1 MAKVEIKAPAKINI
15 GLNIVS
21 KRADGFHNIETI
33 FYPISL
39 FDNLLFE
46 KADSDSFSCNNTS
59 LGKERNN
66 LIIKAKEVLE
76 EEFRTKFPLK
86 IVLEKNIPI
95 GAGMGG
101 GSSDAASA
109 LHSINILY
117 DLNLS
122 KEQLNNYAL
131 RLGSDVPFF
140 LDPRP
145 SFASGRGEI
154 LNVLDFT
161 IDFPIL
167 IVNPGIH
174 ISTKWAFDNIKPRD
188 PYLHLNH
195 IFQQKIIFANLQDI
209 ITNDFE
215 EVVFYKYPEIAQIK
229 KDLLSREALVS
240 MLTGSGSTVFGIFDN
255 ETKALAAESYFHQKY
270 FTYLHTNK

>member
-1 MAKVEIKAPAKINI
+1 MAKIETKATAKLNI
-15 GLNIVS
+15 GLNIIS
-21 KRADGFHNIETI
+21 KRADGYHNIETI
-33 FYPISL
+33 FYPINL
-39 FDNLLFE
+39 FDNILFE
-46 KADSDSFSCNNTS
+46 KSESDSFSCAHPA
-59 LGKERNN
+59 LVHEGNN
-66 LIIKAKEVLE
+66 LIIKAKVILE
-76 EEFRTKFPLK
+76 EEFKTKFPLK

-117 DLNLS
+117 NLNLS
-122 KEQLNNYAL
+122 KEQLNRFAL

-145 SFASGRGEI
+145 SFASGRGEA

-174 ISTKWAFDNIKPRD
+174 ISTKWAFDNIKPKNPDR
-188 PYLHLNH
+188 HLNH
-195 IFQQKIIFANLQDI
+195 IFQQEIDFAKLQGMI
-209 ITNDFE
+209 VNDFE
-215 EVVFYKYPEIAQIK
+215 GVVFNKYPEIAQIK
-229 KDLLSREALVS
+229 TDMLSRGAIFSL
-240 MLTGSGSTVFGIFDN
+240 LTGSGSTVFGIFEN
-255 ETKALAAESYFHQKY
+255 ETKALEAESHFRQKY
-270 FTYLHTNK
+270 FTYLQTNK

>member
-1 MAKVEIKAPAKINI
+1 MAKIETKAPAKLNI

-39 FDNLLFE
+39 FDNILFE
-46 KADSDSFSCNNTS
+46 KSDSDSFSCNNTA

-66 LIIKAKEVLE
+66 LITKAKEVLE

-117 DLNLS
+117 NLNLS
-122 KEQLNNYAL
+122 KEQLNHFAL

-145 SFASGRGEI
+145 SFASGRGEV
-154 LNVLDFT
+154 LSVLDFA

-174 ISTKWAFDNIKPRD
+174 ISTKWAFDNVRPKNPDR
-188 PYLHLNH
+188 HLNN
-195 IFQQKIIFANLQDI
+195 IFQHEIDIAKLQNIII
-209 ITNDFE
+209 NDFE

-229 KDLLSREALVS
+229 SDMLSRGALFS
-240 MLTGSGSTVFGIFDN
+240 LLTGSGSTVFGIFDN
-255 ETKALAAESYFHQKY
+255 ETKALEAESHFRQKY
-270 FTYLHTNK
+270 FAYLQTNK

>member
-1 MAKVEIKAPAKINI
+1 MTKVEIKAPAKINI

-21 KRADGFHNIETI
+21 KRADGYHNIETI

-39 FDNLLFE
+39 FDNILFE

>member
-39 FDNLLFE
+39 FDNILFE

>member
-21 KRADGFHNIETI
+21 KRTDGYHNIETI

-39 FDNLLFE
+39 FDNILFE

-174 ISTKWAFDNIKPRD
+174 ISTKWAFDNIKAKN

-229 KDLLSREALVS
+229 NDLLSRGALVS

>member
-39 FDNLLFE
+39 FDNILFE

-229 KDLLSREALVS
+229 NDLLSRGALVS